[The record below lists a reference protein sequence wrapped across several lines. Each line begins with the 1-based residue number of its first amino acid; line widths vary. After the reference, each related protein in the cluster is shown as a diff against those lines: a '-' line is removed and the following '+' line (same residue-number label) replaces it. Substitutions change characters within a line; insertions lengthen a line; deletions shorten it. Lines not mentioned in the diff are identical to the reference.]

1 MVLRRRH
8 RNLIAIARTN
18 AFHLICP
25 KPGRPPRRPRS
36 RSPPVLA
43 KFKSNL
49 KLRPAFFGT
58 FFSASTRKPPLSGQG
73 VRRRCNWRKSGVA
86 KPVGGAFPLRDV
98 VGDHAGGLHRGV
110 AELGIA
116 GNLALDALAFCM
128 Q

>member
-1 MVLRRRH
+1 MISAQTLRVCREGKPVPTFPDYALAAPQQRHHGDGRKQDSDEADQNGSDMVLRRRH

-58 FFSASTRKPPLSGQG
+58 VFF
-73 VRRRCNWRKSGVA
+73 
-86 KPVGGAFPLRDV
+86 
-98 VGDHAGGLHRGV
+98 GL
-110 AELGIA
+110 
-116 GNLALDALAFCM
+116 DTKT
-128 Q
+128 